1 MAGRE
6 ATANHP
12 EVHVRTRPMPMR
24 RIVRSLEELALLPRD
39 SAVNGLV
46 RRSAIE
52 LAIPGLPIHAQ
63 LYAQLRLNALQ
74 RRCGCVAGSIATIAG
89 LFAGGLRIAGRDAPA
104 WSLATLG
111 LCVLCV
117 IVSLALGLAVKLGTL
132 ALTQWQFAHSC
143 RAQRG
148 YLETLL
154 RTQPAIRKD

>member
-6 ATANHP
+6 ATAIHP
-12 EVHVRTRPMPMR
+12 EAHARTRPMQVK
-24 RIVRSLEELALLPRD
+24 RIVRSLEELALLPRER
-39 SAVNGLV
+39 AVNGLV
-46 RRSAIE
+46 RRSALE

-63 LYAQLRLNALQ
+63 LYAQQRLNALQ

-117 IVSLALGLAVKLGTL
+117 IVSTRGLDLTPRANGLASIFFWIFSGLNSSSGIGPMMPK
-132 ALTQWQFAHSC
+132 
-143 RAQRG
+143 
-148 YLETLL
+148 
-154 RTQPAIRKD
+154 

>member
-6 ATANHP
+6 ATAIHP
-12 EVHVRTRPMPMR
+12 EAHARTRPMQVK
-24 RIVRSLEELALLPRD
+24 RIVRSLEELALLPRER
-39 SAVNGLV
+39 AVNGLV
-46 RRSAIE
+46 RRSALE

-63 LYAQLRLNALQ
+63 LYAQQRLNALQ

-132 ALTQWQFAHSC
+132 ALTQWQFAHRC